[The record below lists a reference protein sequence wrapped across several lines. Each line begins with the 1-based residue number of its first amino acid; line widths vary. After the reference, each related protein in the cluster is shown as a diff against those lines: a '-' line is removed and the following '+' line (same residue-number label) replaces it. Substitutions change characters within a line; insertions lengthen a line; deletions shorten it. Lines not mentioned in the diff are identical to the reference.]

1 MSTILSTQGVQVYI
15 LDDRVSPDVALEIDL
30 LRDFNG
36 LGGPAKKIDTT
47 TFSNTNTES
56 YIKGLIAPAETTGT
70 LIFAADSSA
79 HQYLIE
85 LEKRTGTSANVQIF
99 VGESDGTS
107 PPTVVAGV
115 LTPPSSGTPAD
126 WTRSGFWTK
135 CYVSKVQLKHATN
148 DVVMADLSIQPLDE
162 LKMYTKGEATTI
174 VH

>member
-1 MSTILSTQGVQVYI
+1 MATILSTQGFEVFL
-15 LDDRVSPDVALEIDL
+15 LDDRVSPPVALKVDL

-56 YIKGLIAPAETTGT
+56 YVKGLIAPTETTGT
-70 LIFAADSSA
+70 LIFAPDSDA

-85 LEKRTGTSANVQIF
+85 LEKRTGTTATIQLFAGS
-99 VGESDGTS
+99 SDGTS

-115 LTPPSSGTPAD
+115 LTPPSAGTPAD
-126 WTRSGFWTK
+126 WTRSGFWTEL
-135 CYVSKVQLKHATN
+135 YVSKVNIKNAVN
-148 DVVMADLSIQPLDE
+148 DVQMADLAVQPSGE
-162 LKMYTKGEATTI
+162 LKMYVKGEATTI